1 MVIATRRNR
10 QKKTHLGSRAMYL
23 LKRNIYTSCGKL
35 NESVTKLG
43 MLAQIGFDAFANIA
57 LPLIRR
63 VHPQL
68 FSQNTVGVQAMTGPV
83 GLAFA
88 MRFIYQG
95 IEQFNEL
102 V

>member
-10 QKKTHLGSRAMYL
+10 QRKTHLGSRAMYL
-23 LKRNIYTSCGKL
+23 LTRNIYTSCGKL
-35 NESVTKLG
+35 SESVTKLG
-43 MLAQIGFDAFANIA
+43 MFAQIGFDSFASIA
-57 LPLIRR
+57 LPLVRR

-68 FSQNTVGVQAMTGPV
+68 FSQNIVGVQPMSGPV
-83 GLAFA
+83 GIAFA
-88 MRFIYQG
+88 MRYIYHG

>member
-1 MVIATRRNR
+1 MVITRRSR
-10 QKKTHLGSRAMYL
+10 QKKTHLGSRAIYL

-43 MLAQIGFDAFANIA
+43 MLARIGFDAFANIA
-57 LPLIRR
+57 SPLIRR
-63 VHPQL
+63 IHPQL
-68 FSQNTVGVQAMTGPV
+68 FSQNIVAVQPMTRPI

-88 MRFIYQG
+88 MRFVYQG